1 MKKQE
6 QNDEKKP
13 SIIKRLKQ
21 RKEQKEIEEFK
32 NKTELER
39 VEERREE
46 VLSKGRKFKYPLQ
59 YAKYRI
65 DYCDLFGGSNV
76 VWWILVPISI

>member
-46 VLSKGRKFKYPLQ
+46 VLS
-59 YAKYRI
+59 
-65 DYCDLFGGSNV
+65 
-76 VWWILVPISI
+76 

>member
-1 MKKQE
+1 MSKE
-6 QNDEKKP
+6 QSEEKKT
-13 SIIKRLKQ
+13 SILKRLKQ
-21 RKEQKEIEEFK
+21 RKEQKEIEDFK

-59 YAKYRI
+59 YAK
-65 DYCDLFGGSNV
+65 
-76 VWWILVPISI
+76 

>member
-32 NKTELER
+32 NKTE
-39 VEERREE
+39 
-46 VLSKGRKFKYPLQ
+46 KIKN
-59 YAKYRI
+59 RI
-65 DYCDLFGGSNV
+65 LFFIKKHLFS
-76 VWWILVPISI
+76 